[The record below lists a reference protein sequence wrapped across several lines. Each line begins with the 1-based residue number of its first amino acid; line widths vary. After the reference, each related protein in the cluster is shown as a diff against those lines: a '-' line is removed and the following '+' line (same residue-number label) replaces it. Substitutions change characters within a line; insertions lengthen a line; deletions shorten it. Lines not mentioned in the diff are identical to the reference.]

1 VADQDSSEYW
11 PKGRGGDDSQL
22 EIGNWS
28 SFDTTIVKLLLK
40 VLLAPISFAAM
51 LAAAGLRLVPPHDV
65 HSHVRFWTAFG
76 AGEVLR
82 VPVAGLGSV
91 GGVVHSVVR

>member
-1 VADQDSSEYW
+1 MDEFRRGQNARRIELENAKSANPSYW
-11 PKGRGGDDSQL
+11 PKGRSGDNSQL

-51 LAAAGLRLVPPHDV
+51 LAAAVCSASMRSG
-65 HSHVRFWTAFG
+65 TN
-76 AGEVLR
+76 
-82 VPVAGLGSV
+82 
-91 GGVVHSVVR
+91 